1 MTDWTGLT
9 PAEAQ
14 REYNRLFMAKD
25 MVTIRGLSTEVR
37 MLLTQARM
45 QEARDKRAAELA
57 WKQVVRSESIEHEAL
72 PRNVQ
77 LMLTV
82 SGAAVHAAGYN
93 ADGDLV
99 RCTLA

>member
-9 PAEAQ
+9 PAEAL

-25 MVTIRGLSTEVR
+25 MVTIRGLSTEAC
-37 MLLTQARM
+37 MMIAHARI
-45 QEARDKRAAELA
+45 QQARDKRAAELA
-57 WKQVVRSESIEHEAL
+57 WKQVVRSEPIEHEAL
-72 PRNVQ
+72 PRYVQ